1 MSFGTILTMAG
12 GLGLFLFGMELMSDS
27 IEKVAGARLRRILE
41 IFTTNRF
48 MGMIVGI
55 IFTGIIQSSSA
66 CTVMV
71 VSFVNSGL
79 MNLYQAAGV
88 ILGANI
94 GTTITSQLVSFNLSK
109 IAPLILLVG
118 VVVMMFTKK
127 EKVRKVA
134 EVVVGFGILFVGLST
149 MSQAMANMKNEPQV
163 VNLLM
168 SLKNPFLATLMGFAL
183 TAIIQ
188 SSSVTVSIVLLLA
201 NQDLLPLPITLYI
214 ILGCNIGA
222 CATAML
228 ASMTGK
234 KDAKRAALIH
244 LLFNIIGTVI
254 IYIALFVAGDQIV
267 ELIKSISADNGRFV
281 ANAHTL
287 IKIAQVIMLFP
298 FTGWLVKMT
307 YLIVPGEDQKVGY
320 RESYQLKYI
329 GDKVVFN
336 PATAV
341 VEVIKELER
350 MASLAEENL
359 NRAMNALI
367 TLDEEDI
374 EEVYEVEKNI
384 NFLNHAITD
393 YLVKINQTTLPI
405 EDLNSLGALFHVVN
419 DIERIGDHAENV
431 ADAARQRKEEGVSI
445 SKEAQKELGDMLE
458 MVNKII
464 RYAVEM
470 FAKSDESHMQEI
482 VTLEDQVD
490 EKERELQKKHVERLT
505 KGECSPEAGMI
516 LLRYRIRTG
525 ESSRPCHQY
534 RFCHYHRRGCRRR
547 RYQTVINWKVSI
559 ATSHAK
565 IEWNTSM
572 GACAQARLVHSIF
585 IRRQPSM
592 K

>member
-1 MSFGTILTMAG
+1 MAG

-27 IEKVAGARLRRILE
+27 IEKVAGAKLRRILE

-134 EVVVGFGILFVGLST
+134 EVIVGFGILFVGLST

-281 ANAHTL
+281 ANAHTM

-341 VEVIKELER
+341 VEVVKELER

-431 ADAARQRKEEGVSI
+431 ADAARQRKEEGISI

-470 FAKSDESHMQEI
+470 FAKSDETHMQEI

-516 LLRYRIRTG
+516 FSDIVSGLERVADHATNIAFAITTEEEMDEG
-525 ESSRPCHQY
+525 
-534 RFCHYHRRGCRRR
+534 
-547 RYQTVINWKVSI
+547 KV
-559 ATSHAK
+559 
-565 IEWNTSM
+565 NN
-572 GACAQARLVHSIF
+572 
-585 IRRQPSM
+585 
-592 K
+592 

>member
-1 MSFGTILTMAG
+1 LFWFFGRESREIEGLKMSFGTILTMAG

-431 ADAARQRKEEGVSI
+431 ADAARQRKEEGISI

-516 LLRYRIRTG
+516 FSDI
-525 ESSRPCHQY
+525 
-534 RFCHYHRRGCRRR
+534 
-547 RYQTVINWKVSI
+547 VSGLERVADHATNI
-559 ATSHAK
+559 AFAITTEEDAEDGDIK
-565 IEWNTSM
+565 
-572 GACAQARLVHSIF
+572 R
-585 IRRQPSM
+585 
-592 K
+592 

>member
-71 VSFVNSGL
+71 VRFVNSGL

-341 VEVIKELER
+341 VEVVKELER

-470 FAKSDESHMQEI
+470 FAKSDETHMQEI
-482 VTLEDQVD
+482 ITLEDQVD

-516 LLRYRIRTG
+516 FSDI
-525 ESSRPCHQY
+525 
-534 RFCHYHRRGCRRR
+534 
-547 RYQTVINWKVSI
+547 VSGLERVADHATNI
-559 ATSHAK
+559 AFAITTEEEMDEGK
-565 IEWNTSM
+565 TN
-572 GACAQARLVHSIF
+572 
-585 IRRQPSM
+585 
-592 K
+592 

>member
-1 MSFGTILTMAG
+1 MAG

-149 MSQAMANMKNEPQV
+149 MSQAMANMKNEPHV

-341 VEVIKELER
+341 VEVVKELER

-470 FAKSDESHMQEI
+470 FAKSDETHMQEI
-482 VTLEDQVD
+482 ITLEDQVD

-516 LLRYRIRTG
+516 FSDI
-525 ESSRPCHQY
+525 
-534 RFCHYHRRGCRRR
+534 
-547 RYQTVINWKVSI
+547 VSGLERVADHATNI
-559 ATSHAK
+559 AFAITTEDEMDEGK
-565 IEWNTSM
+565 TN
-572 GACAQARLVHSIF
+572 
-585 IRRQPSM
+585 
-592 K
+592 

>member
-341 VEVIKELER
+341 VEGVKELER

-470 FAKSDESHMQEI
+470 FAKSDETHMQEI
-482 VTLEDQVD
+482 ITLEDQVD

-516 LLRYRIRTG
+516 FSDI
-525 ESSRPCHQY
+525 
-534 RFCHYHRRGCRRR
+534 
-547 RYQTVINWKVSI
+547 VSGLERVADHATNI
-559 ATSHAK
+559 AFAITTEDEMDEGK
-565 IEWNTSM
+565 TN
-572 GACAQARLVHSIF
+572 
-585 IRRQPSM
+585 
-592 K
+592 